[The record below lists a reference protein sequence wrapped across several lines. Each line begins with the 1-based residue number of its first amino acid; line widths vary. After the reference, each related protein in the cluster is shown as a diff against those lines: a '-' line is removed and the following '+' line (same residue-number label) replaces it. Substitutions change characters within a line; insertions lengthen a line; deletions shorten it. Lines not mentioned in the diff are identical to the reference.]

1 MLTLFILFKLL
12 YTAETVTCIPM
23 YIGFKSLRAAPKV
36 PELVPFEKELF
47 EMVKNIK
54 YNDQR
59 GKRSKLQRRLLKDV
73 ATIKKQTKVI
83 VASDKTSNFCLVD
96 TNSYRNMINRDIQKV
111 YRKAGDEEEKDIN
124 EKAKVIAT
132 KLELEDRIFATQKR
146 QASITALCCLAHS
159 CAIFL
164 FYLGGEI

>member
-1 MLTLFILFKLL
+1 
-12 YTAETVTCIPM
+12 M

-83 VASDKTSNFCLVD
+83 VACDKTWYF
-96 TNSYRNMINRDIQKV
+96 T
-111 YRKAGDEEEKDIN
+111 
-124 EKAKVIAT
+124 
-132 KLELEDRIFATQKR
+132 
-146 QASITALCCLAHS
+146 
-159 CAIFL
+159 
-164 FYLGGEI
+164 